1 MTDKTKLSTA
11 VAETVEFWKYH
22 KVIPKGYVLMP
33 YDKVKGIKAAKTK
46 DFYTAIGFPDYWD
59 DRAGGEKIPG
69 FYMFLSLT
77 EAAESASPGCAVP
90 SGIKAKELVE
100 NLTEYSPKALYE
112 GMSDNVADRI
122 TAPKP
127 TAASDHGLGKWL
139 YDNDLGKDDVQVL
152 VVILADEETGELVG
166 GPRLKKI
173 EDAWF
178 EHNTENSTHGDR
190 FFVASYS
197 AVDGEHG
204 TEMNTVS
211 TVIAKANKSKLDF
224 IQLKVYERVIQLN
237 MEELLER
244 QREALSDYEMEEDT
258 EE

>member
-1 MTDKTKLSTA
+1 MADKTKLSA
-11 VAETVEFWKYH
+11 AEQTEKFWKYH
-22 KVIPKGYVLMP
+22 KVIPKGYALMP
-33 YDKVKGIKAAKTK
+33 FDKVKGIKAAKTK
-46 DFYTAIGFPDYWD
+46 DFYTDIGYPDYWD
-59 DRAGGEKIPG
+59 DRAGGTKIPG

-77 EAAESASPGCAVP
+77 EAAESASPGCTVP

-100 NLTEYSPKALYE
+100 NLTEHCPKALYA
-112 GMSDNVADRI
+112 GKSGNVADRI

-139 YDNDLGKDDVQVL
+139 YDNDLGKADIQVL
-152 VVILADEETGELVG
+152 VIILVDEETGELVDNQK
-166 GPRLKKI
+166 LDII
-173 EDAWF
+173 ERAWF
-178 EHNTENSTHGDR
+178 DHNTENSTHGDR

-197 AVDGEHG
+197 AVGGENG

-244 QREALSDYEMEEDT
+244 QREALSDYEVEEDT